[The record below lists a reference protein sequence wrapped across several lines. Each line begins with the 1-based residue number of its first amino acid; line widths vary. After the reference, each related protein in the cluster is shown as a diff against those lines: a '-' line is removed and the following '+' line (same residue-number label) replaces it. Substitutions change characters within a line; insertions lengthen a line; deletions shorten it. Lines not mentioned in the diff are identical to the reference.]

1 MKKLL
6 VTIAAVSAAASYV
19 LYADVF
25 DAALKYYKTIGI
37 MVRFGYNSES
47 GSYVYLTP
55 SCFVLA
61 DDTE

>member
-25 DAALKYYKTIGI
+25 DATLKYYKTIGFQ
-37 MVRFGYNSES
+37 VRFGYKGEVY
-47 GSYVYLTP
+47 GYVSSLCYA
-55 SCFVLA
+55 LA